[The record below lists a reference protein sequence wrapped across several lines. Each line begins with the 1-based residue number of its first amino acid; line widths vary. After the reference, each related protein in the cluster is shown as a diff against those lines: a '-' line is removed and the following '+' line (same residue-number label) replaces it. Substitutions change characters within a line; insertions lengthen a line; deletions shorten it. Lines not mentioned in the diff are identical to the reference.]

1 MIRTTLPVSVP
12 APMCIPN
19 GVDRIDNRSSHSY
32 SSKTSQA
39 SGSRASLN
47 DTSRTEFHL
56 PRHTADPAA
65 HSRPSQPDPVEP
77 SLLTRASSPAGRGR
91 VVCRSAHASELRI
104 PAASGINTYSPCS
117 TGGLSWFGRGGRGTL
132 RSAQVLFCVE
142 TFWRRVAR
150 ARALG
155 CWWWWCGVRVASP
168 SVCSVCER
176 DGTGR
181 DRQALRIGP
190 FRTPR
195 RKDDRVPLS
204 PSGTGILPT
213 RSEFVLRSAVHGTLR
228 FLSKR

>member
-19 GVDRIDNRSSHSY
+19 GVDRIDKGSSHSY
-32 SSKTSQA
+32 PSKTSQA

-104 PAASGINTYSPCS
+104 SAASGINTYSPCS

-155 CWWWWCGVRVASP
+155 WWCCGVRVAFASRRRACAP
-168 SVCSVCER
+168 VAK
-176 DGTGR
+176 GTGR
-181 DRQALRIGP
+181 DG
-190 FRTPR
+190 T
-195 RKDDRVPLS
+195 DR
-204 PSGTGILPT
+204 
-213 RSEFVLRSAVHGTLR
+213 H
-228 FLSKR
+228 